1 MNEIKIDSH
10 RMHDAI
16 EDMKKTLDSLEHKA
30 NVVINIPEINAMNP
44 LVDMYHSHA
53 DNTCRWGGWTA
64 TFQFDKCY
72 ARIFD
77 TCRVYFVHYDDNYL
91 NGRKDELVPYY
102 NDGDLIKIFKE
113 HVDFLK

>member
-10 RMHDAI
+10 SMQNAI
-16 EDMKKTLDSLEHKA
+16 ADMTKTLGNLEHKA
-30 NVVINIPEINAMNP
+30 GVVTNIPEINAMNP
-44 LVDMYHSHA
+44 SVYLDHFYA
-53 DNTCRWGGWTA
+53 DKTCAWSGWTA

-77 TCRVYFVHYDDNYL
+77 TCRVYFVHYDDTYL

-102 NDGDLIKIFKE
+102 SDEELIKIFKE

>member
-10 RMHDAI
+10 RIHNAI
-16 EDMKKTLDSLEHKA
+16 EDLQKELVNLEHKA

-44 LVDMYHSHA
+44 IVEM
-53 DNTCRWGGWTA
+53 CRIQSDRQCNWNGWTA
-64 TFQFDKCY
+64 TFQFEKCY

-77 TCRVYFVHYDDNYL
+77 SCRVYFVHYDDVYL
-91 NGRKDELVPYY
+91 GGRKDELVPYY
-102 NDGDLIKIFKE
+102 NDEELVKIFKE